1 MLAEHP
7 QLAAAMGALLT
18 RARGLLRGP
27 LPPDGP
33 QLFSKPSAP
42 GQLALELPQVAR
54 YHQGVWVPFGWVR
67 EEAAHLLAG
76 QLVFRDVRKWEGCGV
91 QGCGGVPGWG

>member
-1 MLAEHP
+1 MAPHRQVLAEHP
-7 QLAAAMGALLT
+7 PLAAAMGALLA

-54 YHQGVWVPFGWVR
+54 YHQGGSASYGRVR
-67 EEAAHLLAG
+67 
-76 QLVFRDVRKWEGCGV
+76 
-91 QGCGGVPGWG
+91 GGNALTGGRP